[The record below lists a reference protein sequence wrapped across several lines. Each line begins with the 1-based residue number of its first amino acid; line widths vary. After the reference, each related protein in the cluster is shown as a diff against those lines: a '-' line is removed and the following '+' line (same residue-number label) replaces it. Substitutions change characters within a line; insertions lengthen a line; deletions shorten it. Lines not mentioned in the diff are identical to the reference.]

1 MYKAADIFAAP
12 LLVYCIF
19 VVVYKSPPK
28 TEKCGGVPLGQIHL
42 HVYGPRANIT
52 IIQMRT

>member
-1 MYKAADIFAAP
+1 MAHWSPKDQEKAAAAAEAAE
-12 LLVYCIF
+12 LFTSLA
-19 VVVYKSPPK
+19 
-28 TEKCGGVPLGQIHL
+28 GVFFPLGQIHL